1 MNEPLIE
8 LRGVSRRY
16 MAGDQEIFALRDI
29 DLEIRAGEM
38 VALMGASGSG
48 KSTLL
53 NILGCLDRPS
63 SGVYR
68 VDGRETTSLDA
79 TELAAL
85 RRDRFG
91 FIFQRYN
98 LLPQLT
104 ARANVEIPA
113 IYAGAAEET
122 RHERAQQLLT
132 RLGLGERLDH
142 RPSQLSGGQ
151 QQRVSIARALMNGGA
166 IILADEPTGALDSHT
181 GRDMMELLLELNRRG
196 HTLIV
201 ATHDAHVAGYARRIV
216 EVEDG
221 RVGKDRAVEGEGP
234 APTTALDDVR
244 APPHAA
250 GLAAL
255 LPRIVEAARM
265 AGFALLAHRLRTGLT
280 LLGVVIGIVSVVMMV
295 AVGEAAQRV
304 MMEELKNVP
313 ANFISIFPG
322 KFFGDPDAAKIQ
334 SLNAADVDILRQQSF
349 IHSITPSLP
358 ASGMLRLGSVN
369 ANASITGGN
378 EDYFETNGYK
388 FEMGPGFDRQDVL
401 AQRQVVAID
410 GNVKKNFFPNE
421 DPLGKILNVGKL
433 PCVVVGVVAKNVAM
447 ESPGSADRLDVYM
460 PYTTV
465 ATRILGNS
473 HFKYLELRFRDG
485 LPIEAV
491 QRSIEN
497 ILTRRHHIK
506 DFSMF
511 NLEEHV
517 RSNRVFTDTMTLL
530 LGAIGLVSLIVGG
543 IGVMNIMLV
552 SVSERAREIGVRMA
566 VGARRS
572 DIQSQFLT
580 EAVVVCLIGGAVG
593 VLICYG
599 LSYVAS
605 YYLPKQW
612 EIVLSLDAIGAAVA
626 CSTLTGIVFGYVPA
640 RNASRLDPVEA
651 LSRD

>member
-1 MNEPLIE
+1 
-8 LRGVSRRY
+8 
-16 MAGDQEIFALRDI
+16 
-29 DLEIRAGEM
+29 
-38 VALMGASGSG
+38 
-48 KSTLL
+48 
-53 NILGCLDRPS
+53 
-63 SGVYR
+63 
-68 VDGRETTSLDA
+68 
-79 TELAAL
+79 
-85 RRDRFG
+85 
-91 FIFQRYN
+91 
-98 LLPQLT
+98 
-104 ARANVEIPA
+104 
-113 IYAGAAEET
+113 
-122 RHERAQQLLT
+122 
-132 RLGLGERLDH
+132 
-142 RPSQLSGGQ
+142 
-151 QQRVSIARALMNGGA
+151 
-166 IILADEPTGALDSHT
+166 
-181 GRDMMELLLELNRRG
+181 
-196 HTLIV
+196 
-201 ATHDAHVAGYARRIV
+201 
-216 EVEDG
+216 
-221 RVGKDRAVEGEGP
+221 
-234 APTTALDDVR
+234 
-244 APPHAA
+244 
-250 GLAAL
+250 
-255 LPRIVEAARM
+255 
-265 AGFALLAHRLRTGLT
+265 
-280 LLGVVIGIVSVVMMV
+280 
-295 AVGEAAQRV
+295 
-304 MMEELKNVP
+304 
-313 ANFISIFPG
+313 
-322 KFFGDPDAAKIQ
+322 
-334 SLNAADVDILRQQSF
+334 
-349 IHSITPSLP
+349 
-358 ASGMLRLGSVN
+358 MLRLGSVN

-378 EDYFETNGYK
+378 EEYFETNGYK
-388 FEMGPGFDRQDVL
+388 FEMGRGFDRQDVL

-530 LGAIGLVSLIVGG
+530 LGAIGLVSLVVGG

-612 EIVLSLDAIGAAVA
+612 EIVLSLDAIGTAVA
-626 CSTLTGIVFGYVPA
+626 CSTLTGIVFGYGPA